1 MANSFVPQ
9 RHGEDLDAYLARV
22 HQMVQQ
28 LSSGDYL
35 MVRDGEAAFAMYHSS
50 LHPNKT
56 PAVLAHAKQVL
67 AERNTSAF
75 TLPHLIFDASDR
87 DGWSSSIDKA
97 SDQAMH
103 LKCKVFYRYGPLEVI
118 VYPWDWGYTD
128 ELKTQIRK
136 LAKAAGLSMK
146 CN

>member
-9 RHGEDLDAYLARV
+9 RKGEDLDAYLARV

-35 MVRDGEAAFAMYHSS
+35 MVRDGEAVFAMYHSS

-75 TLPHLIFDASDR
+75 TLPHLIFTASCS
-87 DGWSSSIDKA
+87 DGWSASIDAAAERAKR
-97 SDQAMH
+97 
-103 LKCKVFYRYGPLEVI
+103 LNYKVFYRYGSLEVI
-118 VYPWDWGYTD
+118 VYPWDCGFTE
-128 ELKTQIRK
+128 ELKTRIYK
-136 LAKAAGLSMK
+136 LAKAAGLTMK
-146 CN
+146 CD

>member
-35 MVRDGEAAFAMYHSS
+35 MVRDGEAAFAMYHSG

-56 PAVLAHAKQVL
+56 PAVLAHVKQVL
-67 AERNTSAF
+67 AERNASAF
-75 TLPHLIFDASDR
+75 TLPHLIFTAAPS
-87 DGWSSSIDKA
+87 DGWDSSIDAAAERAKR
-97 SDQAMH
+97 
-103 LKCKVFYRYGPLEVI
+103 LNCKVFYRYAALEVI
-118 VYPWDWGYTD
+118 IYPWDWGFT
-128 ELKTQIRK
+128 EEIKTKIYK
-136 LAKAAGLSMK
+136 LAKEAGLTMARD
-146 CN
+146 

>member
-1 MANSFVPQ
+1 MADSFVPKLP
-9 RHGEDLDAYLARV
+9 GEELDAYLARV
-22 HQMVQQ
+22 HQMAQQ
-28 LSSGDYL
+28 LSSGDCL
-35 MVRDGEAAFAMYHSS
+35 LVRDGEARYPVYCSK
-50 LHPNKT
+50 LHPSNG
-56 PAVLAHAKQVL
+56 PALLAHAKQVL
-67 AERNTSAF
+67 ADRNVSAS